1 LSSAQE
7 TTRPDWFGARE
18 EGHPSAE
25 LSAYF
30 LELERLLER
39 IESSTTHYQVL
50 GLDRS
55 AAREHV
61 DQSYQHALSLIYPQ
75 YIVGATVPPNV
86 TARVEDA
93 FKRASLAFSVL
104 AGFVRRREYD
114 RTLLSHPQ
122 KGQEAAPPS
131 RARVGFAAEDSVAR
145 PEPQTHADGGEIAV
159 SRLRSQPAVYAERG
173 RTVSSDNRRR
183 CERMKLSMPA
193 RAMGFDR
200 KSGKWN
206 EMSETVD
213 VSRTGLTLR
222 MKRRVRHGNVLYLT
236 LPMPIKL
243 RSHGYSEPHYSVYT
257 LVRRVEPA
265 RQGVRVVG
273 LEFLGEHPPA
283 GFLEKPWAVF
293 RTRKWDGRERR
304 RAPRIKTTEMIRIE
318 YFSEG
323 MQLLASEEART
334 EDVSRTGLRVAVRA
348 APAEFDLVR
357 VSCSAYGFEALAAA
371 SNRFTAKDGVERLC
385 VHFLEKEW
393 PV

>member
-7 TTRPDWFGARE
+7 TTRPDWFGAKE
-18 EGHPSAE
+18 ERHPPAG
-25 LSAYF
+25 LSAYY

-61 DQSYQHALSLIYPQ
+61 DQSYQHALNLIYPQ
-75 YIVGATVPPNV
+75 YNVGATVPTDV
-86 TARVEDA
+86 SARVDDA

-122 KGQEAAPPS
+122 KGQEAPTPA
-131 RARVGFAAEDSVAR
+131 RARFGLAAEDSVAR
-145 PEPQTHADGGEIAV
+145 PEPQTQADGGEVTV
-159 SRLRSQPAVYAERG
+159 SRLRSQSAVYAERG
-173 RTVSSDNRRR
+173 RTVSRDNRRR
-183 CERMKLSMPA
+183 CERMKLAMPA

-200 KSGKWN
+200 KNGKWN
-206 EMSETVD
+206 EMSETID

-243 RSHGYSEPHYSVYT
+243 RSHGYSEPHYSVYA

-265 RQGVRVVG
+265 RQGARVVG

-283 GFLEKPWAVF
+283 GFLEKPWALF
-293 RTRKWDGRERR
+293 RTKKWDGSERR
-304 RAPRIKTTEMIRIE
+304 RAIRVRTTETIRIE
-318 YFSEG
+318 YFSDA
-323 MQLLASEEART
+323 MQLLTSEEART

-357 VSCSAYGFEALAAA
+357 VSCSANRFEALAAA
-371 SNRFTAKDGVERLC
+371 SNRFIAKDGVERLC
-385 VHFLEKEW
+385 VRFLEKEW
-393 PV
+393 PI

>member
-18 EGHPSAE
+18 EGHPPAG

-114 RTLLSHPQ
+114 RTLLSHPR
-122 KGQEAAPPS
+122 KDQEAAPPA
-131 RARVGFAAEDSVAR
+131 RARVGFAAEDSVAK
-145 PEPQTHADGGEIAV
+145 PEPQTHADGDEITV
-159 SRLRSQPAVYAERG
+159 SRLRSQPAVYAEHG

-243 RSHGYSEPHYSVYT
+243 RSHGYSEPHYRVYA

-265 RQGVRVVG
+265 RQGVRAVG